1 MAHNAYILL
10 HFIFFWRHYVT
21 FKQWKMFNSLMHVIS
36 CFIAFDFKCNC
47 RKMET
52 VGSSETNL
60 LSGKSDRKKTSLSS
74 RSKSRQLRRS
84 HAAVDNDDY
93 NVANIHSASSLGVSV
108 LLRMPSVC
116 FIRTAVQREVEK
128 IRQKTDKQ
136 TDWLKKWRPSDY

>member
-1 MAHNAYILL
+1 
-10 HFIFFWRHYVT
+10 
-21 FKQWKMFNSLMHVIS
+21 
-36 CFIAFDFKCNC
+36 
-47 RKMET
+47 MET

-108 LLRMPSVC
+108 LLRMTSVC

-136 TDWLKKWRPSDY
+136 TLGLLEVNLLTEKGVFNTMNSISVSKCRKSESPLQDQ